1 MNQSI
6 NIAQIAGMLTTIL
19 KMLPS
24 LVALLMAV
32 KIARDEIRSWN
43 KSGNAQTFAYFAAG
57 LAALAYAGMKL

>member
-6 NIAQIAGMLTTIL
+6 NIAQIAGILTTIL

-32 KIARDEIRSWN
+32 KIARDEIKGWN
-43 KSGNAQTFAYFAAG
+43 KPGNAQTFAYFAVG
-57 LAALAYAGMKL
+57 LAALAYAGVRL

>member
-6 NIAQIAGMLTTIL
+6 NIAQIAGILTTIL

-32 KIARDEIRSWN
+32 KIARDEIKSWN
-43 KSGNAQTFAYFAAG
+43 KAGNAQTFAYFAAG